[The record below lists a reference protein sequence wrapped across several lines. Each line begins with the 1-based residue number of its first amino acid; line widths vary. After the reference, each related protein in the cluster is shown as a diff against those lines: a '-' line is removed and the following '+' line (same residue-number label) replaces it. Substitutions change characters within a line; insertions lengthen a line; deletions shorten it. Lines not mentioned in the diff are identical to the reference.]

1 MKEIEDDSA
10 FHSWKCVSNVSLLFC
25 TSNIQDQV
33 SFVRASIMRKSYR
46 EVSVKLGIEGVVY
59 RSILSPLS
67 KKRKNIL
74 TIFYVLKFSPSVT
87 KFLSTWKERMIK

>member
-46 EVSVKLGIEGVVY
+46 EVSVKLGIRIEGWFID
-59 RSILSPLS
+59 RFFLPFR
-67 KKRKNIL
+67 KRER
-74 TIFYVLKFSPSVT
+74 IFLEYF
-87 KFLSTWKERMIK
+87 MY